1 MPHAASLCRPA
12 LLPLLLL
19 QLALSAALAVADTA
33 EVSSLGD
40 GQKQRQHEFTDHQGR
55 NQQEFALEGELL
67 ELKSYVA
74 TKQPPVSDG
83 GVRSLSKEP
92 HNAPTWGTN
101 KDVTS
106 SEVGSNTAG
115 VRKASKTTNTGI
127 DDQLT
132 PPPVNLPIGN
142 SSLMATNMTAIKGE
156 SYLSTPK
163 PRNRVES
170 EAMNGREYS
179 GGLAK
184 VTIQQECLERNEKC
198 ITHRPQAGNARDST
212 TSSAADKQK
221 RALLSRPK
229 AEDISGPGS
238 ESSQK
243 STELD
248 GTDRSYEVEDDS
260 QEFQETA
267 SDEDDD
273 NDNEDEENTAVSEK
287 PEDDEEGEYDDDYD
301 GERNDMNSDGELELP
316 NDGTP
321 DEDDADEVADN
332 AELNKVAEDLLEL
345 MVHIAENP
353 TRWQRL
359 ASNLKQDGDQNDGFR
374 SLTKRRSLERLKHR
388 HQQREFDWS
397 KLNEYRET
405 SGPQPPDTKERKNR
419 LRQLMKAGVLPE
431 DDHILRPLGKNRSG
445 KGGNGTRNRNKTK
458 TRQRG
463 RGRNRPSRRKLSR
476 KGGANHGRQNSTVS
490 DRTTTVV
497 TDAPSDVEV
506 TNTTRKTLHPMHDK
520 EFLEYAR
527 QVASRYQ
534 TPLTDDVIREKV
546 MQGWKGTP
554 APEKEKPTYGGK
566 NLGQYDPEAVI
577 SRYKY
582 VLTDEAIR
590 EKIMQ
595 GPRGPSS
602 ATRERQRPP
611 LPPPRNITVPPYR
624 EPFSFATGE
633 WSGSKNSSHQRPQ
646 QQQQRERTGAERIM
660 AGRNDSG
667 MVNVSTRGGV
677 QYETGGRSFP
687 LGAGMQL
694 KHDRYSTRDEIWQ
707 NFFDRALNNTHV
719 DRGWEN
725 EQGVQ
730 PKQAVTAAGG
740 GGGVDDNNLP
750 VGPAPQPTPR
760 RLPHFTYH
768 RVTSQPAPRS
778 RHRDAYV
785 AVSVAAPPEGH
796 RQRHKGA
803 GSPLPG
809 AEQGAAPAPATA
821 TAATPTVAASPPA
834 TTPAPIDMEALRRV
848 LHMRDP
854 LEEELVEA
862 AVAARQLSRWPT
874 GGGGGGGGGRD
885 SGNAG
890 MQSGFWQHLGDVL
903 KLQEETKTLAALEA
917 KLHSAREADQDR
929 VRKIL
934 AGDVSAADGAVRG
947 M

>member
-1 MPHAASLCRPA
+1 MPHAASLRRPA
-12 LLPLLLL
+12 LLPPLLLL
-19 QLALSAALAVADTA
+19 QLALFGALAVADTG
-33 EVSSLGD
+33 EVSRLGD
-40 GQKQRQHEFTDHQGR
+40 GQEQRQYELTDHQGR

-67 ELKSYVA
+67 GLKSYVA
-74 TKQPPVSDG
+74 TKQSPVSEG
-83 GVRSLSKEP
+83 SVRSVSQEP
-92 HNAPTWGTN
+92 YNAPTWGTN

-106 SEVGSNTAG
+106 SALGSNTAG
-115 VRKASKTTNTGI
+115 VRKASN
-127 DDQLT
+127 QLT
-132 PPPVNLPIGN
+132 PPPLSLPTGN

-156 SYLSTPK
+156 SYLSTAK

-170 EAMNGREYS
+170 EAMNGGAYS
-179 GGLAK
+179 VGLAK
-184 VTIQQECLERNEKC
+184 VTIKQECFERDSKC
-198 ITHRPQAGNARDST
+198 KTQRRQEGNARYNT
-212 TSSAADKQK
+212 TNSAADKQK

-238 ESSQK
+238 EPSQK

-248 GTDRSYEVEDDS
+248 GTDRSYEVSYDS
-260 QEFQETA
+260 QEFQETD
-267 SDEDDD
+267 SDEDGD
-273 NDNEDEENTAVSEK
+273 NDEDAEEETASSEN
-287 PEDDEEGEYDDDYD
+287 PEDDEEGEDDDDYD
-301 GERNDMNSDGELELP
+301 GERNDMNSDGELEFP

-321 DEDDADEVADN
+321 EGDDAEELADN

-359 ASNLKQDGDQNDGFR
+359 ASNLKQDGDQNDGYR

-405 SGPQPPDTKERKNR
+405 SGSQPPDTKERKNR

-463 RGRNRPSRRKLSR
+463 RGRNRPIRRKLSR
-476 KGGANHGRQNSTVS
+476 KGGASHGRQNSTVS
-490 DRTTTVV
+490 DRATTVV

-633 WSGSKNSSHQRPQ
+633 WSGWKNSSHERPQ

-677 QYETGGRSFP
+677 QYETGGRSRP

-694 KHDRYSTRDEIWQ
+694 KHDGYSTRDEIWH

-730 PKQAVTAAGG
+730 PKQAVTAGGG

-809 AEQGAAPAPATA
+809 AEQGAAPATA
-821 TAATPTVAASPPA
+821 TAATSTVAASPPA

-874 GGGGGGGGGRD
+874 GGGGVGGGGAGGD
-885 SGNAG
+885 SGDAR
-890 MQSGFWQHLGDVL
+890 MQGGFWQHLGDVL

-934 AGDVSAADGAVRG
+934 AGDVTAADGAVRG